1 MKICIGCADPGGP
14 EAEIVD
20 PLELCD
26 VLDYYELQENG
37 EFEHMA
43 QTRKCLGGCADLVES
58 IVRRRVEIV
67 VVVSLSPNSL
77 LKLSNSGVRVYR
89 TNNPSSKISLEM
101 LSRGKLVE
109 INRSQF
115 SKTAKM

>member
-1 MKICIGCADPGGP
+1 MKICVGCADPSGL

-26 VLDYYELQENG
+26 VLDCYELQKND
-37 EFEHMA
+37 EFEHVA

-58 IVRRRVEIV
+58 IVRRGVEIV
-67 VVVSLSPNSL
+67 VVISLSPNSL

-89 TNNPSSKISLEM
+89 TENPSAKVSLDL
-101 LSRGKLVE
+101 LSRDKLVE
-109 INRSQF
+109 IDRSQF